1 LKVIKKRLKNN
12 VDLKI
17 IPTTKFKTLVLNIG
31 FKGPYKQKDITGLYL
46 LSKIM
51 ADSSKKYPKAEL
63 LARQQDYLYGTAIQ
77 VSSQLVGELSLFSL
91 TISILD
97 PKLISS
103 KFKLLEKAI
112 DLIVELI
119 YRPNIVN
126 GLFDQQLFETT
137 KSNHMYR
144 LKSLDNDKE
153 SVAAIRMK
161 ELVDDNHPYQQLSLG
176 NLKDLSAITN
186 QDLIKLY
193 KELLDREIEI
203 YVLGDV
209 LAKNI
214 VTTIEKKFKA
224 KAVNKKIKTIIPLK
238 QKNVKKVV
246 ETRKFNQ
253 SHLSYLLTVN
263 TLVGDKDYYP
273 MIMFNAIFGRT
284 PLSKLFRVVREKNSL
299 CYSISS
305 SYQVNYGFIN
315 VGAGIDAKNYKK
327 ADSLIRQQLT
337 LMKQGS
343 FTQEDINMNRNML
356 VTMIEHTYD
365 QPVGLVNQ
373 LVTSDLIKADT
384 IKQDYID
391 NLNKVTKAQI
401 IKAAKKVEVKIEY
414 LLKQGDKNEAK

>member
-1 LKVIKKRLKNN
+1 MKVIKKRLKNN

-91 TISILD
+91 TVSILD

-112 DLIVELI
+112 ALIVELI

-161 ELVDDNHPYQQLSLG
+161 ELVDDSHPYQQLSLG
-176 NLKDLSAITN
+176 NLKDLSTITN

-209 LAKNI
+209 LSKNI

-238 QKNVKKVV
+238 QTKVKKII

-253 SHLSYLLTVN
+253 SYLSYLLTVN

-414 LLKQGDKNEAK
+414 LLKQGDKNETK

>member
-1 LKVIKKRLKNN
+1 
-12 VDLKI
+12 
-17 IPTTKFKTLVLNIG
+17 
-31 FKGPYKQKDITGLYL
+31 
-46 LSKIM
+46 
-51 ADSSKKYPKAEL
+51 
-63 LARQQDYLYGTAIQ
+63 
-77 VSSQLVGELSLFSL
+77 
-91 TISILD
+91 
-97 PKLISS
+97 
-103 KFKLLEKAI
+103 
-112 DLIVELI
+112 
-119 YRPNIVN
+119 
-126 GLFDQQLFETT
+126 
-137 KSNHMYR
+137 MYR

-153 SVAAIRMK
+153 SVAAIKMK

-176 NLKDLSAITN
+176 KLKDLTNITN

-193 KELLDREIEI
+193 NELLNREIEI

-209 LAKNI
+209 STNDI
-214 VTTIEKKFKA
+214 ISTIEKKFKA
-224 KAVNKKIKTIIPLK
+224 KAVNKKLKTVIALK
-238 QKNVKKVV
+238 QTKVKKIV
-246 ETRKFNQ
+246 ENKKFNQ
-253 SHLSYLLTVN
+253 SHLSYLLTTN

-273 MIMFNAIFGRT
+273 MVMFNAIFGRT

-384 IKQDYID
+384 IKQNYID

-414 LLKQGDKNEAK
+414 LLKQGDKNETK

>member
-238 QKNVKKVV
+238 QTKVKKVI

>member
-1 LKVIKKRLKNN
+1 LKIIKKRLKNN

-51 ADSSKKYPKAEL
+51 ADSSKKYPKAEF

-91 TISILD
+91 TVSILD
-97 PKLISS
+97 PKLIPS
-103 KFKLLEKAI
+103 KFRLLEKVI

-119 YRPNIVN
+119 YRPNIVD
-126 GLFDQQLFETT
+126 GLFEQQLFETT

-153 SVAAIRMK
+153 SVAAVRMK
-161 ELVDDNHPYQQLSLG
+161 GLVDDTHPYQQLSLG
-176 NLKDLSAITN
+176 NFEDLSTLTN
-186 QDLIKLY
+186 QDLIGLY
-193 KELLDREIEI
+193 NELLSREIEI

-209 LAKNI
+209 SSKDI
-214 VTTIEKKFKA
+214 VSTIEKKFKA
-224 KAVNKKIKTIIPLK
+224 KAVNKKIKTVIELK
-238 QKNVKKVV
+238 QNKVKKIV
-246 ETRKFNQ
+246 ETKKFKQ
-253 SHLSYLLTVN
+253 SHLSYLLT
-263 TLVGDKDYYP
+263 TKTMVGDKDYYP

-315 VGAGIDAKNYKK
+315 VGAGIDSKNYKK
-327 ADSLIRQQLT
+327 ADSLIRQQLS

-373 LVTSDLIKADT
+373 LVTSDLIKADM

-401 IKAAKKVEVKIEY
+401 VKAAKKVDIKIEY
-414 LLKQGDKNEAK
+414 LLKQGDKNEA

>member
-1 LKVIKKRLKNN
+1 MKIIKKRLKNN

-51 ADSSKKYPKAEL
+51 ADSSKKYPKAEF

-91 TISILD
+91 TVSILD
-97 PKLISS
+97 PKLIPS
-103 KFKLLEKAI
+103 KFRLLEKVI

-119 YRPNIVN
+119 YRPNIVD
-126 GLFDQQLFETT
+126 GLFEQQLFETT

-153 SVAAIRMK
+153 SVAAVRMK
-161 ELVDDNHPYQQLSLG
+161 GLVDDTHPYQQLSLG
-176 NLKDLSAITN
+176 NFEDLSTLTN
-186 QDLIKLY
+186 QDLIGLY
-193 KELLDREIEI
+193 NELLSREIEI

-209 LAKNI
+209 SSKDI
-214 VTTIEKKFKA
+214 VSTIEKKFKA
-224 KAVNKKIKTIIPLK
+224 KAVNKKIKTVIELK
-238 QKNVKKVV
+238 QNKVKKIV
-246 ETRKFNQ
+246 ETKKFKQ
-253 SHLSYLLTVN
+253 SHLSYLLT
-263 TLVGDKDYYP
+263 TKTMVGDKDYYP

-315 VGAGIDAKNYKK
+315 VGAGIDSKNYKK
-327 ADSLIRQQLT
+327 ADSLIRQQLN

-373 LVTSDLIKADT
+373 LVTSDLIKADM

-401 IKAAKKVEVKIEY
+401 VKAAKKVDIKIEY
-414 LLKQGDKNEAK
+414 LLKQGDKNEA

>member
-1 LKVIKKRLKNN
+1 MKVIKKRLKNN

>member
-1 LKVIKKRLKNN
+1 LKIIKKRLKNN

-91 TISILD
+91 TVSILD

-112 DLIVELI
+112 ALIVELI

-176 NLKDLSAITN
+176 NLKDLSTITN

-193 KELLDREIEI
+193 KQLLDREIEI

-209 LAKNI
+209 LSKNI

-238 QKNVKKVV
+238 QTKVKKII

-253 SHLSYLLTVN
+253 SYLSYLLTVN

-391 NLNKVTKAQI
+391 NLNKVTKVQI

-414 LLKQGDKNEAK
+414 LLKQGDKNETK

>member
-1 LKVIKKRLKNN
+1 MKVIKKRLKNN

-214 VTTIEKKFKA
+214 VTKIEKKFKA

-238 QKNVKKVV
+238 QTKVKKVI

>member
-1 LKVIKKRLKNN
+1 MKIIKKRLKNN

-51 ADSSKKYPKAEL
+51 ADSSKKYPKAEF

-91 TISILD
+91 TVSILD
-97 PKLISS
+97 PKLIPS
-103 KFKLLEKAI
+103 KFRLLEKVI

-119 YRPNIVN
+119 YRPNIVD
-126 GLFDQQLFETT
+126 GLFEQQLFETT

-153 SVAAIRMK
+153 SVAAVRMK
-161 ELVDDNHPYQQLSLG
+161 GLVDDTHPYQQLSLG
-176 NLKDLSAITN
+176 NFEDLSTLTN
-186 QDLIKLY
+186 QDLIGLY
-193 KELLDREIEI
+193 NELLSREIEI

-209 LAKNI
+209 SSKDI
-214 VTTIEKKFKA
+214 VSTIEKKFKA
-224 KAVNKKIKTIIPLK
+224 KAVNKKIKTVIELK
-238 QKNVKKVV
+238 QNKVKKIV
-246 ETRKFNQ
+246 ETKKFKQ
-253 SHLSYLLTVN
+253 SHLSYLLT
-263 TLVGDKDYYP
+263 TKTMVGDKDYYP

-315 VGAGIDAKNYKK
+315 VGAGIDSKNYKK
-327 ADSLIRQQLT
+327 ADSLIRQQLS

-373 LVTSDLIKADT
+373 LVTSDLIKADM

-401 IKAAKKVEVKIEY
+401 VKAAKKVDIKIEY
-414 LLKQGDKNEAK
+414 LLKQGDKNEA

>member
-1 LKVIKKRLKNN
+1 LKIIKKILKNN

-17 IPTTKFKTLVLNIG
+17 IPTTKFKTVVLNIG
-31 FKGPYKQKDITGLYL
+31 FKGPYKQKDITALYL

-51 ADSSKKYPKAEL
+51 ADSSKKYPKAEF

-77 VSSQLVGELSLFSL
+77 ISSQLVGELSLFSL
-91 TISILD
+91 TVSLLD

-103 KFKLLEKAI
+103 KFRLLEKVI

-126 GLFDQQLFETT
+126 GLFEQQLFETT

-144 LKSLDNDKE
+144 LKSLENDKE

-161 ELVDDNHPYQQLSLG
+161 ELVDDDHPYRQLSLG
-176 NLKDLSAITN
+176 NLQDLTTITN
-186 QDLIKLY
+186 QDLVNLY
-193 KELLDREIEI
+193 KDLLNREIEI

-209 LAKNI
+209 SAKDI
-214 VTTIEKKFKA
+214 VSTIEKKFKA
-224 KAVNKKIKTIIPLK
+224 KSVNKKIKTVVALK
-238 QKNVKKVV
+238 QDKVKKII
-246 ETRKFNQ
+246 EIKKFNQ
-253 SHLSYLLTVN
+253 SHLSYLLTTN

-356 VTMIEHTYD
+356 ITMIEHTYD

-373 LVTSDLIKADT
+373 LVTSDLIKTDM

-401 IKAAKKVEVKIEY
+401 IKAAKKVEIKIEY

>member
-1 LKVIKKRLKNN
+1 MKVIKKRLKNN

-238 QKNVKKVV
+238 QTKVKKVV

>member
-1 LKVIKKRLKNN
+1 MKVIKKRLKNN

-238 QKNVKKVV
+238 QTKVKKVI

-315 VGAGIDAKNYKK
+315 VGAGIDSKNYKK
-327 ADSLIRQQLT
+327 ADSLIRQQLN

-373 LVTSDLIKADT
+373 LVTSDLIKADM

-401 IKAAKKVEVKIEY
+401 IKAAKKVDIKIEY
-414 LLKQGDKNEAK
+414 LLKQGDKNEA

>member
-1 LKVIKKRLKNN
+1 LKIIKKRLKNN

-51 ADSSKKYPKAEL
+51 ADSSKKYPKAEF

-91 TISILD
+91 TVSILD
-97 PKLISS
+97 PKLIPS
-103 KFKLLEKAI
+103 KFRLLEKVI

-119 YRPNIVN
+119 YRPNIVD
-126 GLFDQQLFETT
+126 GLFEQQLFETT

-153 SVAAIRMK
+153 SVAAVRMK
-161 ELVDDNHPYQQLSLG
+161 GLVDDTHPYQQLSLG
-176 NLKDLSAITN
+176 NFEDLSTLTN
-186 QDLIKLY
+186 QDLIGLY
-193 KELLDREIEI
+193 NELLSREIEI

-209 LAKNI
+209 SNKDI
-214 VTTIEKKFKA
+214 VSTIEKKFKA
-224 KAVNKKIKTIIPLK
+224 KAVNKKIKTVIELK
-238 QKNVKKVV
+238 QNKVKKIV
-246 ETRKFNQ
+246 ETRKFKQ
-253 SHLSYLLTVN
+253 SHLSYLLT
-263 TLVGDKDYYP
+263 TKTMVGDKDYYP

-315 VGAGIDAKNYKK
+315 VGAGIDSKNYKK
-327 ADSLIRQQLT
+327 ADSLIRQQLN

-373 LVTSDLIKADT
+373 LVTSDLIKADM

-401 IKAAKKVEVKIEY
+401 IKAAKKVDIKIEY
-414 LLKQGDKNEAK
+414 LLKQGDKNEA

>member
-1 LKVIKKRLKNN
+1 MKVIKKRLKNN

-63 LARQQDYLYGTAIQ
+63 LARQQDYLYGTSIQ

-119 YRPNIVN
+119 YRPNVVN

-238 QKNVKKVV
+238 QTKVKKVV

>member
-1 LKVIKKRLKNN
+1 LKIIKKRLKNN

-31 FKGPYKQKDITGLYL
+31 FKGPYKQKDITALYL

-77 VSSQLVGELSLFSL
+77 TSSQLVGDLSLFSL
-91 TISILD
+91 TVSILD

-103 KFKLLEKAI
+103 KFKLLEKVI
-112 DLIVELI
+112 DLIVEII

-126 GLFDQQLFETT
+126 GLFEQQLFETT

-153 SVAAIRMK
+153 SVAAIKMK

-176 NLKDLSAITN
+176 NLKDLTNITN

-193 KELLDREIEI
+193 NELLNREIEI

-209 LAKNI
+209 STNDI
-214 VTTIEKKFKA
+214 ISTIEKKFKA
-224 KAVNKKIKTIIPLK
+224 KAVNKKLKTVIALK
-238 QKNVKKVV
+238 QTKVKKIV
-246 ETRKFNQ
+246 ENKKFNQ
-253 SHLSYLLTVN
+253 SHLSYLLTTN

-273 MIMFNAIFGRT
+273 MVMFNAIFGRT

-384 IKQDYID
+384 IKQNYID

-414 LLKQGDKNEAK
+414 LLKQGDKNETK

>member
-1 LKVIKKRLKNN
+1 LKIIKKRLKNN

-51 ADSSKKYPKAEL
+51 ADSSKKYPKAEF

-91 TISILD
+91 TVSILD
-97 PKLISS
+97 PKLIPS
-103 KFKLLEKAI
+103 KFRLLEKVI

-119 YRPNIVN
+119 YRPNIVD
-126 GLFDQQLFETT
+126 GLFEQQLFETT

-153 SVAAIRMK
+153 SVAAVKMK
-161 ELVDDNHPYQQLSLG
+161 GLVDDTHPYQQLSLG
-176 NLKDLSAITN
+176 NLEDLSTLTN
-186 QDLIKLY
+186 QDLIGLY
-193 KELLDREIEI
+193 NELLSREIEI

-209 LAKNI
+209 SSKDI
-214 VTTIEKKFKA
+214 VSTIEKKFKA
-224 KAVNKKIKTIIPLK
+224 KAVNKKIKTVIELK
-238 QKNVKKVV
+238 QNKVKKIV
-246 ETRKFNQ
+246 ETKKFKQ
-253 SHLSYLLTVN
+253 SHLNYLLT
-263 TLVGDKDYYP
+263 TKTMVGDKDYYP

-315 VGAGIDAKNYKK
+315 VGAGIDSKNYKK
-327 ADSLIRQQLT
+327 ADSLIRQQLN

-373 LVTSDLIKADT
+373 LVTSDLIKADM

-401 IKAAKKVEVKIEY
+401 IKAAKKVDIKIEY
-414 LLKQGDKNEAK
+414 LLKQGDKNEA

>member
-1 LKVIKKRLKNN
+1 MKVIKKRLKNN

-238 QKNVKKVV
+238 QTKVKKVI

-414 LLKQGDKNEAK
+414 LLKQGDKNETK

>member
-1 LKVIKKRLKNN
+1 MKIIKKRLKNN

-31 FKGPYKQKDITGLYL
+31 FKGSYKQKDITALYL

-77 VSSQLVGELSLFSL
+77 TSSQLVGDLSLFSL
-91 TISILD
+91 TVSILD

-103 KFKLLEKAI
+103 KFKLLEKVI
-112 DLIVELI
+112 DLIVEII

-126 GLFDQQLFETT
+126 GLFEQQLFETT

-153 SVAAIRMK
+153 SVAAIKMK

-176 NLKDLSAITN
+176 NLKDLTNITN

-193 KELLDREIEI
+193 NELLNREIEI

-209 LAKNI
+209 STNDI
-214 VTTIEKKFKA
+214 ISTIEKKFKA
-224 KAVNKKIKTIIPLK
+224 KAVNKKLKTVIALK
-238 QKNVKKVV
+238 QTKVKKIV
-246 ETRKFNQ
+246 ESKKFNQ
-253 SHLSYLLTVN
+253 SHLSYLLTTN

-273 MIMFNAIFGRT
+273 MVMFNAIFGRT

-384 IKQDYID
+384 IKQNYID

-414 LLKQGDKNEAK
+414 LLKQGDKNETK

>member
-1 LKVIKKRLKNN
+1 LKIIKKRLKNN

-17 IPTTKFKTLVLNIG
+17 IPTTKFKTVVLNIG
-31 FKGPYKQKDITGLYL
+31 FKGPYKQKDITALYL

-51 ADSSKKYPKAEL
+51 ADSSKKYPKAEF

-77 VSSQLVGELSLFSL
+77 ISSQLVGELSLFSL
-91 TISILD
+91 TVSLLD

-103 KFKLLEKAI
+103 KFRLLEKVI

-126 GLFDQQLFETT
+126 GLFEQQLFETT

-144 LKSLDNDKE
+144 LKSLENDKE

-161 ELVDDNHPYQQLSLG
+161 ELVDDDHPYRQLSLG
-176 NLKDLSAITN
+176 NLQDLTTITN
-186 QDLIKLY
+186 QDLVNLY
-193 KELLDREIEI
+193 KDLLNREIEI

-209 LAKNI
+209 SAKDI
-214 VTTIEKKFKA
+214 VSTIEKKFKA
-224 KAVNKKIKTIIPLK
+224 KSVNKKIKTVVALK
-238 QKNVKKVV
+238 QDKVKKII
-246 ETRKFNQ
+246 EIKKFNQ
-253 SHLSYLLTVN
+253 SHLSYLLTTN

-356 VTMIEHTYD
+356 ITMIEHTYD

-373 LVTSDLIKADT
+373 LVTSDLIKTDM

-401 IKAAKKVEVKIEY
+401 IKAAKKVEIKIEY

>member
-1 LKVIKKRLKNN
+1 LKIIKKRLKNN

-17 IPTTKFKTLVLNIG
+17 IPTTKFKTVVLNIG
-31 FKGPYKQKDITGLYL
+31 FNGPYKQKDITALYL

-51 ADSSKKYPKAEL
+51 ADSSKKYPRAEF

-77 VSSQLVGELSLFSL
+77 ISSQLIGELSLFSL
-91 TISILD
+91 TVSLLD

-103 KFKLLEKAI
+103 KFRLLEKVI
-112 DLIVELI
+112 DLVVELI

-126 GLFDQQLFETT
+126 GLFEQKLFETT
-137 KSNHMYR
+137 KSNHVYR
-144 LKSLDNDKE
+144 LKSLENDKE
-153 SVAAIRMK
+153 SVAAIKMK

-176 NLKDLSAITN
+176 NLKDLATTSN
-186 QDLIKLY
+186 QDLVKLY
-193 KELLDREIEI
+193 NDLLNREIEI

-209 LAKNI
+209 FAKDI
-214 VTTIEKKFKA
+214 FSVIEKKFNA
-224 KAVNKKIKTIIPLK
+224 KAVNKKIKTIVALK
-238 QKNVKKVV
+238 QNKVKKIV
-246 ETRKFNQ
+246 ETKNFKQ
-253 SHLSYLLTVN
+253 SHLSYLLTTD
-263 TLVGDKDYYP
+263 TLVGDKDYYS

-315 VGAGIDAKNYKK
+315 IGAGIDAKNYKK

-356 VTMIEHTYD
+356 INMIEHTYD

-373 LVTSDLIKADT
+373 LVTADLINADM

-401 IKAAKKVEVKIEY
+401 IKAAKKVKVKIEY
-414 LLKQGDKNEAK
+414 LLKQGDKNEA

>member
-238 QKNVKKVV
+238 QTKVKKVI

-315 VGAGIDAKNYKK
+315 VGAGIDSKNYKK
-327 ADSLIRQQLT
+327 ADSLIRQQLN

-373 LVTSDLIKADT
+373 LVTSDLIKADM

-401 IKAAKKVEVKIEY
+401 IKAAKKVDIKIEY
-414 LLKQGDKNEAK
+414 LLKQGDKNEA

>member
-1 LKVIKKRLKNN
+1 MKIIKKRLKNN

-17 IPTTKFKTLVLNIG
+17 IPTTKFKTLVLNVG
-31 FKGPYKQKDITGLYL
+31 FKGPYKQEDITALYL

-51 ADSSKKYPKAEL
+51 ADSSKKYPQAEL
-63 LARQQDYLYGTAIQ
+63 LARQQDYLYGTAI
-77 VSSQLVGELSLFSL
+77 SISTQLVGELSLFSV
-91 TISILD
+91 TVSILD

-103 KFKLLEKAI
+103 KFRLLEKVI

-144 LKSLDNDKE
+144 LKSLENDKE

-161 ELVDDNHPYQQLSLG
+161 QLVDDKHPYQQLSLG
-176 NLKDLSAITN
+176 NLNDLAKITN
-186 QDLIKLY
+186 QDLVKLY
-193 KELLDREIEI
+193 KDLLNREIEI

-209 LAKNI
+209 SSKDI
-214 VTTIEKKFKA
+214 VATIEKKFKA
-224 KAVNKKIKTIIPLK
+224 KAVSKKPKTIIQLK
-238 QKNVKKVV
+238 QTKTKRIV
-246 ETRKFNQ
+246 ETKQFKQ
-253 SHLSYLLTVN
+253 SYLSYLLTTN

-327 ADSLIRQQLT
+327 ADSLIRAQLT

-343 FTQEDINMNRNML
+343 FTQDDINMNRNML
-356 VTMIEHTYD
+356 ITMVEHTYD

-373 LVTSDLIKADT
+373 LVTSDLIKADML
-384 IKQDYID
+384 KQDYID

-401 IKAAKKVEVKIEY
+401 VKAAKKVEVKIEH
-414 LLKQGDKNEAK
+414 LLKQGDKNEVK

>member
-1 LKVIKKRLKNN
+1 MKVIKKRLKNN

-161 ELVDDNHPYQQLSLG
+161 ELVDENHPYQQLSLG

-238 QKNVKKVV
+238 QTKVKKVV

>member
-1 LKVIKKRLKNN
+1 MKIIKKRLKNN

-51 ADSSKKYPKAEL
+51 ADSSKKYPKAEF

-91 TISILD
+91 TVSILD
-97 PKLISS
+97 PKLIPS
-103 KFKLLEKAI
+103 KFRLLEKVI

-119 YRPNIVN
+119 YRPNIVD
-126 GLFDQQLFETT
+126 GLFEQQLFETT

-153 SVAAIRMK
+153 SVAAVRMK
-161 ELVDDNHPYQQLSLG
+161 GLVDDTHPYQQLSLG
-176 NLKDLSAITN
+176 NFEDLSTLTN
-186 QDLIKLY
+186 QDLIGLY
-193 KELLDREIEI
+193 NELLSREIEI

-209 LAKNI
+209 SSKDI
-214 VTTIEKKFKA
+214 VSTIEKKFKA
-224 KAVNKKIKTIIPLK
+224 KAVNKKIKTVIELK
-238 QKNVKKVV
+238 QNKVKKIV
-246 ETRKFNQ
+246 ETKKFKQ
-253 SHLSYLLTVN
+253 SHLSYLLT
-263 TLVGDKDYYP
+263 TKTMVGDKDYYP

-315 VGAGIDAKNYKK
+315 VGAGIDSKNYKK
-327 ADSLIRQQLT
+327 ADSLIRQQLN

-373 LVTSDLIKADT
+373 LVTSDLIKADM

-401 IKAAKKVEVKIEY
+401 IKAAKKVDIKIEY
-414 LLKQGDKNEAK
+414 LLKQGDKNEA

>member
-1 LKVIKKRLKNN
+1 MKIIKKRLKNN

-51 ADSSKKYPKAEL
+51 ADSSKKYPKAEF

-91 TISILD
+91 TVSILD
-97 PKLISS
+97 PKLIPS
-103 KFKLLEKAI
+103 KFRLLEKVI

-119 YRPNIVN
+119 YRPNIVD
-126 GLFDQQLFETT
+126 GLFEQQLFETT

-153 SVAAIRMK
+153 SVAAVKMK
-161 ELVDDNHPYQQLSLG
+161 GLVDDTHPYQQLSLG
-176 NLKDLSAITN
+176 NLEDLSTLTN
-186 QDLIKLY
+186 QDLIGLY
-193 KELLDREIEI
+193 NELLSREIEI

-209 LAKNI
+209 SSKDI
-214 VTTIEKKFKA
+214 VSTIEKKFKA
-224 KAVNKKIKTIIPLK
+224 KAVNKKIKTVIELK
-238 QKNVKKVV
+238 QNKVKKIV
-246 ETRKFNQ
+246 ETKKFKQ
-253 SHLSYLLTVN
+253 SHLSYLLT
-263 TLVGDKDYYP
+263 TKTMVGDKDYYP

-315 VGAGIDAKNYKK
+315 VGAGIDSKNYKK
-327 ADSLIRQQLT
+327 ADSLIRQQLN

-373 LVTSDLIKADT
+373 LVTSDLIKADM

-401 IKAAKKVEVKIEY
+401 IKAAKKVDIKIEY
-414 LLKQGDKNEAK
+414 LLKQGDKNEA

>member
-1 LKVIKKRLKNN
+1 LKIIKKRLKNN

-31 FKGPYKQKDITGLYL
+31 FKGPYKQKDITALYL

-77 VSSQLVGELSLFSL
+77 TSSQLVGDLSLFSL
-91 TISILD
+91 TVSILD

-103 KFKLLEKAI
+103 KFKLLEKVI
-112 DLIVELI
+112 DLIVEII

-126 GLFDQQLFETT
+126 GLFEQQLFETT

-153 SVAAIRMK
+153 SVAAIKMK

-176 NLKDLSAITN
+176 NLKDLTNITN

-193 KELLDREIEI
+193 NELLNREIEI

-209 LAKNI
+209 STNDI
-214 VTTIEKKFKA
+214 ISTIEKKFKA
-224 KAVNKKIKTIIPLK
+224 KDINKKLKTVIALK
-238 QKNVKKVV
+238 QTKVKKIV
-246 ETRKFNQ
+246 ENKKFNQ
-253 SHLSYLLTVN
+253 SHLSYLLTTN

-273 MIMFNAIFGRT
+273 MVMFNAIFGRT

-384 IKQDYID
+384 IKQNYID

-414 LLKQGDKNEAK
+414 LLKQGDKNETK

>member
-119 YRPNIVN
+119 YRPNVVN

-238 QKNVKKVV
+238 QTKVKKVI

>member
-1 LKVIKKRLKNN
+1 MKIIKKRLKNN

-51 ADSSKKYPKAEL
+51 ADSSKKYPKAEF

-91 TISILD
+91 TVSILD
-97 PKLISS
+97 PKLIPS
-103 KFKLLEKAI
+103 KFRLLEKVI

-119 YRPNIVN
+119 YRPNIVD
-126 GLFDQQLFETT
+126 GLFEQQLFETT

-153 SVAAIRMK
+153 SVAAVRMK
-161 ELVDDNHPYQQLSLG
+161 GLVDDTHPYQQLSLG
-176 NLKDLSAITN
+176 NFEDLSTLTN
-186 QDLIKLY
+186 QDLIGLY
-193 KELLDREIEI
+193 NELLSREIEI

-209 LAKNI
+209 SNKDI
-214 VTTIEKKFKA
+214 VSTIEKKFKA
-224 KAVNKKIKTIIPLK
+224 KAVNKKIKTVIELK
-238 QKNVKKVV
+238 QNKVKKIV
-246 ETRKFNQ
+246 ETKKFKQ
-253 SHLSYLLTVN
+253 SHLSYLLT
-263 TLVGDKDYYP
+263 TKTMVGDKDYYP

-315 VGAGIDAKNYKK
+315 VGAGIDSKNYKK
-327 ADSLIRQQLT
+327 ADSLIRQQLN

-373 LVTSDLIKADT
+373 LVTSDLIKADM

-401 IKAAKKVEVKIEY
+401 IKAAKKVDIKIEY
-414 LLKQGDKNEAK
+414 LLKQGDKNEA

>member
-1 LKVIKKRLKNN
+1 LKIIKKRLKNN

-17 IPTTKFKTLVLNIG
+17 IPTTKFKTVVLNIG
-31 FKGPYKQKDITGLYL
+31 FKGPYKQKDITALYL

-51 ADSSKKYPKAEL
+51 ADSSKRYPKAEF

-77 VSSQLVGELSLFSL
+77 ISSQLVGELSLFSL
-91 TISILD
+91 TVSLLD

-103 KFKLLEKAI
+103 KFRLLEKVI

-126 GLFDQQLFETT
+126 GLFEQQLFETT

-144 LKSLDNDKE
+144 LKSLENDKE

-161 ELVDDNHPYQQLSLG
+161 ELVDDDHPYRQLSLG
-176 NLKDLSAITN
+176 NLQDLTTITN
-186 QDLIKLY
+186 QDLVNLY
-193 KELLDREIEI
+193 KDLLNREIEI

-209 LAKNI
+209 SAKDI
-214 VTTIEKKFKA
+214 VSTIEKKFKA
-224 KAVNKKIKTIIPLK
+224 KSVNKKIKTVVALK
-238 QKNVKKVV
+238 QDKVKKII
-246 ETRKFNQ
+246 EIKKFNQ
-253 SHLSYLLTVN
+253 SQLSYLLTTN

-356 VTMIEHTYD
+356 ITMIEHTYD

-373 LVTSDLIKADT
+373 LVTSDLIKADM

-401 IKAAKKVEVKIEY
+401 IKAAKKVEIKIEY

>member
-1 LKVIKKRLKNN
+1 MKIIKKRLKNN

-31 FKGPYKQKDITGLYL
+31 FKGPYKQKDITALYL

-77 VSSQLVGELSLFSL
+77 TSSQLVGDLSLFSL
-91 TISILD
+91 TVSILD

-103 KFKLLEKAI
+103 KFKLLEKVI
-112 DLIVELI
+112 DLIVEII

-126 GLFDQQLFETT
+126 GLFEQQLFETT

-153 SVAAIRMK
+153 SVAAIKMK

-176 NLKDLSAITN
+176 NLKDLTNITN

-193 KELLDREIEI
+193 NELLNREIEI

-209 LAKNI
+209 STNDI
-214 VTTIEKKFKA
+214 ISTIEKKFKA
-224 KAVNKKIKTIIPLK
+224 KAVNKKLKTVIALK
-238 QKNVKKVV
+238 QTKVKKIV
-246 ETRKFNQ
+246 ENKKFNQ
-253 SHLSYLLTVN
+253 SHLSYLLTTN

-273 MIMFNAIFGRT
+273 MVMFNAIFGRT

-384 IKQDYID
+384 IKQNYID

-414 LLKQGDKNEAK
+414 LLKQGDKNETK

>member
-1 LKVIKKRLKNN
+1 MKIIKKRLKNN

-17 IPTTKFKTLVLNIG
+17 IPTTKFKTVVLNIG
-31 FKGPYKQKDITGLYL
+31 FKGPYKQKDITALYL

-51 ADSSKKYPKAEL
+51 ADSSKRYPKAEF

-77 VSSQLVGELSLFSL
+77 ISSQLVGELSLFSL
-91 TISILD
+91 TVSLLD

-103 KFKLLEKAI
+103 KFRLLEKVI

-126 GLFDQQLFETT
+126 GLFEQQLFETT

-144 LKSLDNDKE
+144 LKSLENDKE

-161 ELVDDNHPYQQLSLG
+161 ELVDDDHPYRQLSLG
-176 NLKDLSAITN
+176 NLQDLTTITN
-186 QDLIKLY
+186 QDLVNLY
-193 KELLDREIEI
+193 KDLLNREIEI

-209 LAKNI
+209 SAKDI
-214 VTTIEKKFKA
+214 VSTIEKKFKA
-224 KAVNKKIKTIIPLK
+224 KSVNKKIKTVVALK
-238 QKNVKKVV
+238 QDKAKKII
-246 ETRKFNQ
+246 ETKKFNQ
-253 SHLSYLLTVN
+253 SQLSYLLTTN

-356 VTMIEHTYD
+356 ITMIEHTYD

-373 LVTSDLIKADT
+373 LVTSDLIKADM

-401 IKAAKKVEVKIEY
+401 IKAAKKVEIKIEY

>member
-1 LKVIKKRLKNN
+1 MKIIKKRLKNN

-17 IPTTKFKTLVLNIG
+17 IPTTKFKTVVLNIG
-31 FKGPYKQKDITGLYL
+31 FKGPYKQKDITALYL

-51 ADSSKKYPKAEL
+51 ADSSKRYPKAEF

-77 VSSQLVGELSLFSL
+77 ISSQLVGELSLFSL
-91 TISILD
+91 TVSLLD

-103 KFKLLEKAI
+103 KFRLLEKVI

-126 GLFDQQLFETT
+126 GLFEQQLFETT

-144 LKSLDNDKE
+144 LKSLENDKE

-161 ELVDDNHPYQQLSLG
+161 ELVDDDHPYRQLSLG
-176 NLKDLSAITN
+176 NLQDLTTITN
-186 QDLIKLY
+186 QDLVNLY
-193 KELLDREIEI
+193 KDLLNREIEI

-209 LAKNI
+209 SAKDI
-214 VTTIEKKFKA
+214 VSTIEKKFKA
-224 KAVNKKIKTIIPLK
+224 KSVNKKIKTVVALK
-238 QKNVKKVV
+238 QDKVKKII
-246 ETRKFNQ
+246 EIKKFNQ
-253 SHLSYLLTVN
+253 SQLSYLLTTN

-356 VTMIEHTYD
+356 ITMIEHTYD

-373 LVTSDLIKADT
+373 LVTSDLIKADM

-401 IKAAKKVEVKIEY
+401 IKAAKKVEIKIEY

>member
-91 TISILD
+91 TVSILD

-119 YRPNIVN
+119 YRPNVVN

-238 QKNVKKVV
+238 QTKVKKVI

>member
-1 LKVIKKRLKNN
+1 MKVIKKRLKNN

-161 ELVDDNHPYQQLSLG
+161 ELVDENHPYQQLSLG

-238 QKNVKKVV
+238 QTKVKKVI

>member
-1 LKVIKKRLKNN
+1 LKIIKKRLKNN

-31 FKGPYKQKDITGLYL
+31 FKGSYKQKDITALYL

-77 VSSQLVGELSLFSL
+77 TSSQLVGDLSLFSL
-91 TISILD
+91 TVSILD

-103 KFKLLEKAI
+103 KFKLLEKVI
-112 DLIVELI
+112 DLIVEII

-126 GLFDQQLFETT
+126 GLFEQQIFETT

-153 SVAAIRMK
+153 SVAAIKMK

-176 NLKDLSAITN
+176 NLKDLTNITN

-193 KELLDREIEI
+193 NELLNREIEI

-209 LAKNI
+209 STNDI
-214 VTTIEKKFKA
+214 ISTIEKKFKA
-224 KAVNKKIKTIIPLK
+224 KAVNKKLKTVIALK
-238 QKNVKKVV
+238 QTKVKKIV
-246 ETRKFNQ
+246 ESKKFNQ
-253 SHLSYLLTVN
+253 SHLSYLLTTN

-273 MIMFNAIFGRT
+273 MVMFNAIFGRT

-384 IKQDYID
+384 IKQNYID

-414 LLKQGDKNEAK
+414 LLKQGDKNETK

>member
-1 LKVIKKRLKNN
+1 MKIIKKRLKNN

-51 ADSSKKYPKAEL
+51 ADSSKKYPKAEF

-91 TISILD
+91 TVSILD
-97 PKLISS
+97 PKLIPS
-103 KFKLLEKAI
+103 KFRLLEKVI

-119 YRPNIVN
+119 YRPNIVD
-126 GLFDQQLFETT
+126 GLFEQQLFETT

-153 SVAAIRMK
+153 SVAAVRMK
-161 ELVDDNHPYQQLSLG
+161 GLVDDTHPYQQLSLG
-176 NLKDLSAITN
+176 NFEDLSTLTN
-186 QDLIKLY
+186 QDLIGLY
-193 KELLDREIEI
+193 NELLSREIEI

-209 LAKNI
+209 SSKDI
-214 VTTIEKKFKA
+214 VSTIEKKFKA
-224 KAVNKKIKTIIPLK
+224 KAVNKKIKTVIELK
-238 QKNVKKVV
+238 QNKVKKIV
-246 ETRKFNQ
+246 ETKKFKQ
-253 SHLSYLLTVN
+253 SHLSYLLT
-263 TLVGDKDYYP
+263 TKTMVGDKDYYP

-315 VGAGIDAKNYKK
+315 VGAGIDSKNYKK
-327 ADSLIRQQLT
+327 ADSLIRQQLN

-356 VTMIEHTYD
+356 VTMIEHNYD

-373 LVTSDLIKADT
+373 LVTSDLIKADM

-401 IKAAKKVEVKIEY
+401 IKAAKKVDIKIEY
-414 LLKQGDKNEAK
+414 LLKQGDKNEA

>member
-1 LKVIKKRLKNN
+1 LKIIKKRLKNN

-51 ADSSKKYPKAEL
+51 ADSSKKYPKAEF

-91 TISILD
+91 TVSILD
-97 PKLISS
+97 PKLIPS
-103 KFKLLEKAI
+103 KFRLLEKVI

-119 YRPNIVN
+119 YRPNIVD
-126 GLFDQQLFETT
+126 GLFEQQLFETT

-153 SVAAIRMK
+153 SVAAVRMK
-161 ELVDDNHPYQQLSLG
+161 GLVDDTHPYQQLSLG
-176 NLKDLSAITN
+176 NFEDLSTLTN
-186 QDLIKLY
+186 QDLIGLY
-193 KELLDREIEI
+193 NELLSREIEI

-209 LAKNI
+209 SSKDI
-214 VTTIEKKFKA
+214 VSTIEKKFKA
-224 KAVNKKIKTIIPLK
+224 KAVNKKIKTVIELK
-238 QKNVKKVV
+238 QNKVKKIV
-246 ETRKFNQ
+246 ETKKFKQ
-253 SHLSYLLTVN
+253 SHLSYLLT
-263 TLVGDKDYYP
+263 TKTMVGDKDYYP

-315 VGAGIDAKNYKK
+315 VGAGIDSKNYKK
-327 ADSLIRQQLT
+327 ADSLIRQQLN

-373 LVTSDLIKADT
+373 LVTSDLIKADM

-401 IKAAKKVEVKIEY
+401 VKAAKKVDIKIEY
-414 LLKQGDKNEAK
+414 LLKQGDKNEA

>member
-1 LKVIKKRLKNN
+1 LKIIKKRLKNN

-17 IPTTKFKTLVLNIG
+17 IPTTKFKTVVLNIG
-31 FKGPYKQKDITGLYL
+31 FKGPYKQKDITALYL

-51 ADSSKKYPKAEL
+51 ADSSKKYPKAEF

-77 VSSQLVGELSLFSL
+77 ISSQLVGELSLFSL
-91 TISILD
+91 TVSLLD

-103 KFKLLEKAI
+103 KFRLLEKVI

-126 GLFDQQLFETT
+126 GLFEQQLFETT

-144 LKSLDNDKE
+144 LKSLENDKE

-161 ELVDDNHPYQQLSLG
+161 ELVDDDHPYRQLSLG
-176 NLKDLSAITN
+176 NLQDLTTITN
-186 QDLIKLY
+186 QDLVNLY
-193 KELLDREIEI
+193 KDLLNREIEI

-209 LAKNI
+209 SAKDI
-214 VTTIEKKFKA
+214 VSTIEKKFKA
-224 KAVNKKIKTIIPLK
+224 KSVNKKIKTVVALK
-238 QKNVKKVV
+238 QDKAKKII
-246 ETRKFNQ
+246 ETKKFNQ
-253 SHLSYLLTVN
+253 SHLSYLLTTN

-356 VTMIEHTYD
+356 ITMIEHTYD

-373 LVTSDLIKADT
+373 LVTSDLIKADM

-401 IKAAKKVEVKIEY
+401 IKAAKKVEIKIEY